1 MSGYALP
8 HGLAGE
14 EQRLALMS
22 TLLDPFEFACIER
35 LGVGQGCRCL
45 EFGCGNGSISLALAE
60 RVAPTGLVIASD
72 IDLSYISR
80 LKGPCLQ
87 VRRIDILQD
96 PIEESSYDFVVAR
109 ALLHHV
115 PSARNCL
122 QRMLTALKPG
132 GVLLSI
138 EPDMLP
144 CTVAEP
150 ASMRAFWQGWLNWS
164 VEAGIDYFLG
174 RKIPAWLDSLGVE
187 DIASE
192 GHTAIFN
199 GRIRLGKLL
208 DGDDSRVAAILA
220 QRGLHHNGAARR
232 IRDLLSGSALLGQYH
247 DVYRNLG
254 KKGLFLMRAVLRY
267 SVNFSYGLDK
277 HLHPRF

>member
-1 MSGYALP
+1 
-8 HGLAGE
+8 
-14 EQRLALMS
+14 
-22 TLLDPFEFACIER
+22 
-35 LGVGQGCRCL
+35 
-45 EFGCGNGSISLALAE
+45 
-60 RVAPTGLVIASD
+60 
-72 IDLSYISR
+72 
-80 LKGPCLQ
+80 
-87 VRRIDILQD
+87 
-96 PIEESSYDFVVAR
+96 
-109 ALLHHV
+109 
-115 PSARNCL
+115 
-122 QRMLTALKPG
+122 MLTALKPG

-174 RKIPAWLDSLGVE
+174 REIPAWLDSLGVE

-199 GRIRLGKLL
+199 GRSDWANYWMATIRELQPSLL
-208 DGDDSRVAAILA
+208 KGGYITTAL
-220 QRGLHHNGAARR
+220 LRR
-232 IRDLLSGSALLGQYH
+232 IRDSLSGSALLGQYH

-277 HLHPRF
+277 HLQPCF

>member
-14 EQRLALMS
+14 EQRLARMS
-22 TLLDPFEFACIER
+22 TLLDPFELACMER
-35 LGVGQGCRCL
+35 LGVREGSRCL
-45 EFGCGNGSISLALAE
+45 ELGCGNGSISLALAE

-72 IDLSYISR
+72 IDLSYVSHLER
-80 LKGPCLQ
+80 PGLQ
-87 VRRIDILQD
+87 VRRIDILKD
-96 PIEESSYDFVVAR
+96 PIEESSYDLVVAR

-132 GVLLSI
+132 GALLCI

-150 ASMRAFWQGWLNWS
+150 ASMRTFWQGWLNWS
-164 VEAGIDYFLG
+164 VDAGIDYFIG

-192 GHTAIFN
+192 GHTANFN
-199 GRIRLGKLL
+199 GGSDWADYWMATIRELQPRLL
-208 DGDDSRVAAILA
+208 KGGYVTT
-220 QRGLHHNGAARR
+220 
-232 IRDLLSGSALLGQYH
+232 ALLKQFETSYQDSHYWASLMTFNATWG
-247 DVYRNLG
+247 R
-254 KKGLFLMRAVLRY
+254 KG
-267 SVNFSYGLDK
+267 SSS
-277 HLHPRF
+277 